1 MINVKYWP
9 RELRLTVE
17 GHALEEKDNNP
28 AICNAASMLVFALM
42 NTLDGFKLRHW
53 VKGVAYFDSGSGYA
67 YMRAFKPRWHKFKAV
82 RVAFGLV
89 FGGLAMLAQQYP
101 DAVKVDV
108 CTGEPFDDEAVIK
121 NASLI
126 AEKK

>member
-17 GHALEEKDNNP
+17 GHALEEKDSNP
-28 AICNAASMLVFALM
+28 AICNSASMLVFALM

-126 AEKK
+126 AEGK